1 MTRASTAV
9 GISPQIKEAVIQAA
23 RANRLTSKEVIL
35 MGIKAIDLLDAK
47 QRQELADQIHKLQV
61 DGDI

>member
-9 GISPQIKEAVIQAA
+9 GISPRIKEAVTQAA
-23 RANRLTSKEVIL
+23 RANRLTLKEVIL